1 VRQSIIARIT
11 VSCTTNE
18 CIINI
23 YQFRRITIA
32 TYQKAQ
38 DFVEQIG
45 RGAHLLHSHTFN
57 IFLATE
63 FPSPSLDALKADVT
77 EVTTGNGY
85 TTGGIALTGVT
96 WVETAGTATFTCTN
110 DPSWTASGAGI
121 ANIRSAVLFNDS
133 QATPA
138 KPLVASWDYGSTITL
153 LAAGESFSVTIG
165 ASIFTL
171 S

>member
-1 VRQSIIARIT
+1 MASY
-11 VSCTTNE
+11 SK
-18 CIINI
+18 
-23 YQFRRITIA
+23 QF
-32 TYQKAQ
+32 

-57 IFLATE
+57 IMLATE
-63 FPSPSLDALKADVT
+63 FPSQSLDALKADVT
-77 EVTTGNGY
+77 EVTGGANGY
-85 TTGGIALTGVT
+85 TAGGIALTGVT
-96 WVETAGTATFTCTN
+96 WTEAAGTGTFACTN

-121 ANIRSAVLFNDS
+121 ASIRSAVLFNDT
-133 QATPA
+133 QGTPA

-165 ASIFTL
+165 ANLFTF

>member
-1 VRQSIIARIT
+1 M
-11 VSCTTNE
+11 
-18 CIINI
+18 
-23 YQFRRITIA
+23 A
-32 TYQKAQ
+32 TYQKAF
-38 DFVEQIG
+38 DFVDQLGQGKHI
-45 RGAHLLHSHTFN
+45 LNSHTFN
-57 IFLATE
+57 LMLATE
-63 FPSPSLDALKADVT
+63 FPSQSLDALKADVT

-121 ANIRSAVLFNDS
+121 ANIRSAVLFNDT
-133 QATPA
+133 QGTPA

-153 LAAGESFSVTIG
+153 LAAGESFNVTIA